1 MIPTTQRTPGA
12 CAVAFLGQSQVL
24 SLPTPSLPLSA
35 SFSRTVLSACDV
47 CDALHDTIDDVCHK
61 CLKAINDMH
70 EQELKQQDIIDF

>member
-12 CAVAFLGQSQVL
+12 CAVAFLGQSQVI
-24 SLPTPSLPLSA
+24 SLPTPSSPS
-35 SFSRTVLSACDV
+35 SQHYSRTVLSACDV

-61 CLKAINDMH
+61 CLEAINDMH